1 MKFAFRTDASGSL
14 GLGHLKRCMALGH
27 ALRGRGAGV
36 HFYLRPSDVNGA
48 ELAAEQGFSATTLG
62 PTAAQG
68 EVADAT
74 AFVHAARSSRSA
86 RPDVVVV
93 DHYGLG
99 ARWQRAVRG
108 ALDARIAA
116 IDDLAD
122 RSHDVDVL
130 VDHNLCD
137 DAKYAGRISADTK
150 LLAGPRYALLGPA
163 YAATPHN
170 EAMAQVRSIGICM
183 GGTDALNLNET
194 ALDACRSLAGFDGD
208 IEIATTSANPHLERL
223 RERLLA
229 DPRTRL
235 SLDQTDLAAFF
246 ARHDLHIGAGGGST
260 WERCCIGAPTLAV
273 IAADNQRPV
282 LMPLREL
289 GVLELV
295 ADEPPTADPIARAL
309 QALLGDARRRAA
321 LGRNARKLVDGL
333 GAERVADQ
341 LFLLLP

>member
-1 MKFAFRTDASGSL
+1 MKFAFRTDASTGL
-14 GLGHLKRCMALGH
+14 GLGHLKRCLALGH
-27 ALRGRGAGV
+27 VLRSRGAGV
-36 HFYLRPSDVNGA
+36 HFFLRGNDVDGA
-48 ELAAEQGFSATTLG
+48 ELAAVQGFSSTTLALG
-62 PTAAQG
+62 ATQG

-74 AFVHAARSSRSA
+74 AFVHAARSVRTA

-108 ALDARIAA
+108 ALDVRMAA
-116 IDDLAD
+116 IDDLGD
-122 RSHDVDVL
+122 RQHDVDVL
-130 VDHNLCD
+130 VDHNLCSD
-137 DAKYAGRISADTK
+137 TKYASRISAEAH
-150 LLAGPRYALLGPA
+150 LLTGPRYALLGPT
-163 YAATPHN
+163 YTTTPHN
-170 EAMAQVRSIGICM
+170 EAAAQVRSIGICM
-183 GGTDALNLNET
+183 GGADALNLNET
-194 ALDACRSLAGFDGD
+194 ALDACRALAGFGGD
-208 IEIATTSANPHLERL
+208 IEIATTTANPHLERL
-223 RERLLA
+223 RARLLT

-235 SLDQTDLAAFF
+235 SLDQPDLAAFF

-260 WERCCIGAPTLAV
+260 WERCCLGAPTLAV

-282 LMPLREL
+282 LLPLREL

-295 ADEPPTADPIARAL
+295 DDDPATADPMARAL
-309 QALLGDARRRAA
+309 QALLGDARHRAA